1 MDIKPIETHY
11 NGFRFRSRL
20 EARWAV
26 FFDAANIEYD
36 YEVEGFELG
45 EGKRYLPDFYL
56 PKFKTYVE
64 IKRKGLPEIERKEA
78 KQKCESL
85 LLSKDG
91 VCALYLEGDPVDC
104 IPQIYCYEGS
114 CGGGGVGWHNCY
126 FAINPIF
133 GFGKSLYVGFYSII
147 VIDPD
152 CGEVKGPIIYGD
164 GTRLC
169 YLNSN
174 YEDVDLVP
182 KNEYEYG
189 MTFETAKLKARQA
202 RFEHGEN
209 PKP

>member
-1 MDIKPIETHY
+1 MDIKPIQTHY

-26 FFDAANIEYD
+26 FFDAAGIEYD
-36 YEVEGFELG
+36 YEVEGFESE

-56 PKFKTYVE
+56 PRFKTYVE
-64 IKRKGLPEIERKEA
+64 IKRKGLSEAERKEA
-78 KQKCESL
+78 KQKCENL
-85 LLSKDG
+85 LLSEEG
-91 VCALYLEGDPVDC
+91 ACVLYLEGDPVEC
-104 IPQIYCYEGS
+104 IPQIYCFEELS
-114 CGGGGVGWHNCY
+114 GGGGFGWHNCY
-126 FAINPIF
+126 FAKNLVAP
-133 GFGKSLYVGFYSII
+133 II
-147 VIDPD
+147 VVDPD

-174 YEDVDLVP
+174 YEDVGLVP
-182 KNEYEYG
+182 KNEYEEYEFG

-202 RFEHGEN
+202 RFEYGEN